1 MYTKCHN
8 SLYLLLLILIG
19 ICSQNCLRGDRMKSL
34 NDLIWKDETVENDDL
49 GDPPMVELCMICFC
63 GGAWT
68 EIMCHMIPF
77 SGFVC

>member
-1 MYTKCHN
+1 
-8 SLYLLLLILIG
+8 
-19 ICSQNCLRGDRMKSL
+19 MKSL